1 MSHFFF
7 QGIFGKFISSTAIAW
22 SLNMK
27 GAVYVTSFKPLQ
39 IVISVGLGVI
49 FLGDI
54 LHIGRYG

>member
-1 MSHFFF
+1 
-7 QGIFGKFISSTAIAW
+7 
-22 SLNMK
+22 MK